1 MNAVQIN
8 SMPAL
13 IAWFSIC
20 LLAAATGRLL
30 DDRWQI
36 IWAELGAF
44 GLVAAVGLG
53 SLEKVRAAR
62 DLRAR
67 DRNLQTR
74 LESGLD
80 RLNDHSATLDS
91 INVAVRRLTEHVA
104 KRRRAR
110 TSTVTHA
117 AERSW
122 ETELLAYYPVEIL
135 PLEEEDSTHPSRTAK
150 PIVGRLRQ
158 ISSAVVS
165 FEHLESFNTRL
176 VLLTFKLND
185 DERLSFVVDVMWT
198 QKFGEEFASSGTV
211 WAVGV
216 PAAEGDSPAQGEP
229 VADALADSF
238 IASEPVAAV
247 T

>member
-135 PLEEEDSTHPSRTAK
+135 PLEEEDSTTLAHREADCRPAAADF
-150 PIVGRLRQ
+150 VGRGFIRAPRILQ
-158 ISSAVVS
+158 HAASAV
-165 FEHLESFNTRL
+165 
-176 VLLTFKLND
+176 
-185 DERLSFVVDVMWT
+185 DV
-198 QKFGEEFASSGTV
+198 Q
-211 WAVGV
+211 
-216 PAAEGDSPAQGEP
+216 AQRR
-229 VADALADSF
+229 
-238 IASEPVAAV
+238 
-247 T
+247 